1 MPERVQEILNK
12 IKEWWKKFNTRQKTL
27 LISITAVILLALGI
41 LAFVMSRPDMKL
53 LVACQDHT
61 QAATVQSLLTSEGYV
76 YEVSDDGLSFMVE
89 KSDLA
94 EASILIGSN
103 DIQASGFT
111 FEDAM
116 NRSFSTTETDM
127 NRRYQVYLETQFADI
142 LSSMDNVE
150 SAEVTLN
157 MPEDDG
163 TLISSNQ
170 ETYAA
175 VKLTLNGTM
184 SEEQAAAIARFVA
197 TELGNDSTDS
207 VTIMDSKAN
216 LLFSGGEDNTVAGTA
231 SSQLSYQSKRENAM
245 RSAVTEVIGGTGL
258 YDNVSVAVN
267 LQLDFDQVT
276 TSETNYSAQGDRE
289 EGLISEE
296 SRYSEE
302 NSAGGAGVPGTD
314 SNDGNDTT
322 YVIEDND
329 KSESTITDETITH
342 ALDRKDTTTIQSV
355 GDIKPDESSIAV
367 VVTRNV
373 YYDEDTLSASG
384 ALEDMTW
391 DEYVA
396 ANSDRVQTTVD
407 DSLLQMVADAT
418 GIPTANISIVAYDIP
433 MFTESAGNGRS
444 WQDYLQIILA
454 VLILVLLGY
463 VVFRSTRKEESEVV
477 EPELSVESLLETTK
491 VAEKEE
497 LEDIGYQ
504 EKSDTRIQIEKFVD
518 ENPEAVAALLR
529 NWLNEEWE

>member
-1 MPERVQEILNK
+1 MPERIQEILNK

-27 LISITAVILLALGI
+27 LVSIIAVILLALGI
-41 LAFVMSRPDMKL
+41 LAFVMSRPDMRL
-53 LVACQDHT
+53 LVTCADHS
-61 QAATVQSLLTSEGYV
+61 QAATVESLLTENGYV
-76 YEVSDDGLSFMVE
+76 YEVSDDGLTFMVE
-89 KSDLA
+89 QKDLA

-103 DIQASGFT
+103 EIQASGYT

-116 NRSFSTTETDM
+116 DRSFSTTETDM
-127 NRRYQVYLETQFADI
+127 TRRYQLYLETQFAEV
-142 LSSMDNVE
+142 LSGMENVE
-150 SAEVTLN
+150 KAEVTLN

-175 VKLTLNGTM
+175 VKLTLDGPM
-184 SEEQAAAIARFVA
+184 SEEQAAAIAQFVA
-197 TELGNDSTDS
+197 TQLGNDSTDS
-207 VTIMDSKAN
+207 VTIMDSNAN
-216 LLFSGGEDNTVAGTA
+216 MLFSGGEDSTVAGTA

-245 RSAVTEVIGGTGL
+245 KSAVAEVIDGTGL

-267 LQLDFDQVT
+267 LQLNFDQVT
-276 TSETNYSAQGDRE
+276 TTETNYSAQGDRE

-296 SRYSEE
+296 SRYSEDTT
-302 NSAGGAGVPGTD
+302 AGGGGVPGTD
-314 SNDGNDTT
+314 SNDGDDTT

-329 KSESTITDETITH
+329 QSQSSITDETITH
-342 ALDRKDTTTIQSV
+342 ALDRKDTTTVASV
-355 GDIKPDESSIAV
+355 GDIKADESSVAV

-373 YYDEDTLSASG
+373 YYDEDTLEASG
-384 ALEDMTW
+384 ALENITW

-407 DSLLQMVADAT
+407 ESLVQMVSDAT
-418 GIPTANISIVAYDIP
+418 GIPTENVSIIAYDIP
-433 MFTESAGNGRS
+433 MFTESTGSGRG

-463 VVFRSTRKEESEVV
+463 VVFRSTRKEETEEV
-477 EPELSVESLLETTK
+477 EPELSVEALLETTK
-491 VAEKEE
+491 MAEKED

-504 EKSDTRIQIEKFVD
+504 EKSETRVQIEKFVD

-529 NWLNEEWE
+529 NWLNEEWN